1 MIRTVVIKEIIT
13 VMVVAAI
20 MMIIKFNFRSPLSLF
35 TSPKVPGSVLVM
47 LWSSGWYPFSFKPE
61 EVVVVGERLP

>member
-1 MIRTVVIKEIIT
+1 MIRTVVINEIIT
-13 VMVVAAI
+13 VMVAAAI
-20 MMIIKFNFRSPLSLF
+20 MMIIKFSLRSPRSLF

-61 EVVVVGERLP
+61 EVVVVGRLP